1 MWSVLHWI
9 FLYCLNPNPCMHV
22 ISSFTLSILSA
33 KTDDDFKKKDIVPAI
48 SLFFMYCAFYL
59 DPKLEH
65 LAFQP
70 WWCVSLIGL
79 RYNEILIFIGGVLTG
94 LYLVVVNPNPTAHI
108 MFNLSMLIGRMKRMS
123 FRARALI
130 HLLCMIIYVN
140 DPSINQFEY
149 KDVLAGLSAVVCAFT
164 RINPD
169 WFTLSMVFTSPIAL
183 VTFVLHAINP
193 YWYKMY
199 RNNHFKRVKGSYYFI
214 FTIAVCMLAYG
225 FNFLELKPYIR
236 VFSVSYWV

>member
-1 MWSVLHWI
+1 M
-9 FLYCLNPNPCMHV
+9 
-22 ISSFTLSILSA
+22 LSIWTPNW
-33 KTDDDFKKKDIVPAI
+33 K
-48 SLFFMYCAFYL
+48 
-59 DPKLEH
+59 
-65 LAFQP
+65 AFQP

-94 LYLVVVNPNPTAHI
+94 LYLVVA
-108 MFNLSMLIGRMKRMS
+108 

>member
-9 FLYCLNPNPCMHV
+9 FLYCLNPNPCMHI
-22 ISSFTLSILSA
+22 ISSFALSILSA

-94 LYLVVVNPNPTAHI
+94 LYLVVVNPNPTAH
-108 MFNLSMLIGRMKRMS
+108 LIILI
-123 FRARALI
+123 FR
-130 HLLCMIIYVN
+130 LL
-140 DPSINQFEY
+140 
-149 KDVLAGLSAVVCAFT
+149 
-164 RINPD
+164 
-169 WFTLSMVFTSPIAL
+169 
-183 VTFVLHAINP
+183 
-193 YWYKMY
+193 
-199 RNNHFKRVKGSYYFI
+199 
-214 FTIAVCMLAYG
+214 
-225 FNFLELKPYIR
+225 
-236 VFSVSYWV
+236 